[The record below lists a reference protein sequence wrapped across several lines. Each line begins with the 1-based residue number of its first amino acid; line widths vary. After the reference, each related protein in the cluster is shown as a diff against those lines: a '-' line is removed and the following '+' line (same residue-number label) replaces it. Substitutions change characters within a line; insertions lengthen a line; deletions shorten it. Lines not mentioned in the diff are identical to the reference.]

1 MMLASAAEQRALS
14 DLAVGDRVKVIA
26 GRQFRNFG
34 GGDAGTVKRVDT
46 GIRSCDVE
54 FDGQKMPLPV
64 AMEFLEMESTAAPSA
79 SSLRP
84 SNTPGG
90 SLACS
95 SRCSAQNGGAAAS
108 TALRNELPPLPG
120 FNKAAALT
128 AEMVQQDVTISRHY
142 LGTSA
147 TASALAGRDRTYE
160 EAEALA
166 QAVSA
171 SACATATATSAVME
185 EVAAIRAALL
195 SQRDLLLEEVSVRQT
210 TSMQALR
217 AEVDQFANKLTL
229 DLRADFDRLA
239 QRVEASM
246 QQHVAGLAAS
256 SKTSHVETF
265 EVLSRRQQA
274 DGEKLVSH
282 RSEISALSA
291 AHEQSKLCMNAL
303 DVKVE
308 EVSKALV
315 QVGTKIDKVSQSGL
329 SGWQDAVGRLD
340 RSLSSLHVQVEGLM
354 RRAPQLSTDTLQA
367 LQADPR
373 VPALSA
379 RLDALATELT
389 AEAGRF
395 ESMRSSC
402 LKALTD
408 LEGRSRKLEIAVE
421 QLQGNVRNLSANR
434 PPEAPEPIM
443 RVQQEASLTALPSM
457 PTTAFPSVQGN
468 CIVGSLPAAACG
480 CSLADGVQQLL
491 QPVNVGFSMGAPTGV
506 VEPVIPPLL
515 RADAM
520 YQRWRQTLEQPAAKQ
535 QEAAG
540 VCPSR
545 DNGTYVQRYAA
556 DYSGQNILERAH
568 LAP

>member
-1 MMLASAAEQRALS
+1 
-14 DLAVGDRVKVIA
+14 
-26 GRQFRNFG
+26 
-34 GGDAGTVKRVDT
+34 VDP

-54 FDGQKMPLPV
+54 FDGQKTSMPV
-64 AMEFLEMESTAAPSA
+64 ALECLELESTAAPSA
-79 SSLRP
+79 SSLRRVQ
-84 SNTPGG
+84 SASVLGSAEAALGGGGQGSSTPGG

-95 SRCSAQNGGAAAS
+95 SRCSAQAAA
-108 TALRNELPPLPG
+108 AGVPLVPRHELPPLPG
-120 FNKAAALT
+120 FNKSAILA
-128 AEMVQQDVTISRHY
+128 AEMVQQDAASSRCCM
-142 LGTSA
+142 GTSA
-147 TASALAGRDRTYE
+147 TASAIAGRDRTYE

-171 SACATATATSAVME
+171 SACATASATSAVME

-195 SQRDLLLEEVSVRQT
+195 SQRDFLLEEVSLRQT

-217 AEVDQFANKLTL
+217 TEVDQFASKLTL

-246 QQHVAGLAAS
+246 QQHVVGLAS
-256 SKTSHVETF
+256 SKSSHAETF

-274 DGEKLVSH
+274 DGEKMALH

-291 AHEQSKLCMNAL
+291 ASEQSKLCINAL
-303 DVKVE
+303 DVKVD

-315 QVGTKIDKVSQSGL
+315 QVEAKIDKVSQSSL
-329 SGWQDAVGRLD
+329 SGWQDAIGRLD
-340 RSLSSLHVQVEGLM
+340 RSLGGLHVQVEGLM

-402 LKALTD
+402 LKALTE

-443 RVQQEASLTALPSM
+443 RVQQEASLTAV
-457 PTTAFPSVQGN
+457 PSV
-468 CIVGSLPAAACG
+468 PAAAFPAVPCTCFNKEEQQRPELLYEQCNGNIAPALPQSTAVG
-480 CSLADGVQQLL
+480 CSLADGMQQLL
-491 QPVNVGFSMGAPTGV
+491 LP
-506 VEPVIPPLL
+506 VEPAIPPLL
-515 RADAM
+515 RADTM
-520 YQRWRQTLEQPAAKQ
+520 YQRWRNTLEQPATKQ
-535 QEAAG
+535 QEVVG
-540 VCPSR
+540 MRPSSCVYE
-545 DNGTYVQRYAA
+545 DAQRYAP
-556 DYSGQNILERAH
+556 DFRGLTIFERAH